1 MLVLLAAA
9 AVGSGGGAAA
19 NARADLTVKGEV
31 VEVGCSISKGEDG
44 PGNPHAACALNWARR
59 GEPLA
64 VLASDEVY
72 ELTGDFA
79 ANRNARL
86 LDFVAKFVT
95 VTGELSAADGR
106 ERLNVRTTR
115 VH

>member
-1 MLVLLAAA
+1 MLVLLAA

-31 VEVGCSISKGEDG
+31 VEIGCSISKSKDG
-44 PGNPHAACALNWARR
+44 RGNLHAACALDCARR

-64 VLASDEVY
+64 VLASDEMY

-86 LDFVAKFVT
+86 LDFVAKSVT
-95 VTGELSAADGR
+95 ITGELSEADGR
-106 ERLNVRTTR
+106 KRLNVRTIR
-115 VH
+115 VN